1 MKVLFV
7 SSGNSF
13 YGISPIVAR
22 QGISLEKKGIEIEY
36 YGIKGHG
43 LKGYFRN
50 IFLLR
55 RFTKL
60 SKPDIIHAHYGLS
73 AIVAFLARRGKKLV
87 VSFMGSDVL
96 GSEDINWVNNFISKV
111 SIIINKFLAKFSY
124 HHIIVKSEEMLQK
137 FSKSYNV
144 SLIPNGIDINDFY
157 FTGKKEAREELKLNA
172 EEKIVLFISNPERPE
187 KNYNLALAAIKLSD
201 YKISMI
207 PIFNISSDRLKYY
220 YSAAD
225 VLIMTSLY
233 EGSPNVVKEAMAC
246 DCPVVAT
253 DVGNVRW
260 LFGETHGYY
269 ITSFDPVNI
278 ADSIKLAIDFRE
290 KQGKTKGRERITE
303 LGLDSETVAGE
314 IVEVYKKV
322 LKIDD

>member
-13 YGISPIVAR
+13 YGISPIVSR

-43 LKGYFRN
+43 LKGYLKN

-73 AIVAFLARRGKKLV
+73 AIVAFLTKRDKKLV

-96 GSEDINWVNNFISKV
+96 GSEDINWFLNFVSKANILV
-111 SIIINKFLAKFSY
+111 NKFLAKYYY

-137 FSKSYNV
+137 FSKSYKV
-144 SLIPNGIDINDFY
+144 SLIPNGIDFNDFY
-157 FTGKKEAREELKLNA
+157 YIGGKDARKGLKLNSD
-172 EEKIVLFISNPERPE
+172 EKIVLFISNPKRPE
-187 KNYNLALAAIKLSD
+187 KNYNLAVEAIKLCE
-201 YKISMI
+201 YKISII
-207 PIFNISSDRLKYY
+207 PVFNISSDKLKYY

-225 VLIMTSLY
+225 VLIMTSLH

-260 LFGETHGYY
+260 LFGKTPGYY
-269 ITSFDPVNI
+269 ITSFDPKDI
-278 ADSIKLAIDFRE
+278 ANNIKLAIDFRE

-303 LGLDSETVAGE
+303 LGLDSGTVAGK
-314 IVEVYKKV
+314 IMEVYNEV
-322 LKIDD
+322 LNCC